1 MKAPARDKVTI
12 KEQTATSH
20 VSRASVCASPY
31 SVRLTASVRHT
42 HNVTDMAET
51 TMRAVSVLKDSEL
64 L

>member
-1 MKAPARDKVTI
+1 MRAPARDKVTI

-20 VSRASVCASPY
+20 ASHASVCAYLY